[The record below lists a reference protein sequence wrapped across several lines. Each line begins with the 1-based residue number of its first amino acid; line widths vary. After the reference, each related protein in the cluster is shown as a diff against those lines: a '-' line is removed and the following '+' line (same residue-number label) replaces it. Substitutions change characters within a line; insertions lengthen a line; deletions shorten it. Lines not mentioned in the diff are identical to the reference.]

1 MKVYGM
7 LTIEELQQQVDS
19 REIDTV
25 LVVFTD
31 LYGRFMG
38 KRFDAEFFLED
49 AVENG
54 THCCDYLG
62 TVDREMDPVSGY
74 EYTNW
79 ERGYGDFHIVPDFST
94 LRKVSWLDRSA
105 MVLCDV
111 KENKTHELTEVAP
124 RSMLRKQVNL
134 ANELGFTAK
143 AGSELEYFI
152 FQNSFQEAAENGYKD
167 LKPAGWY
174 IEDYHSLQGTRV
186 EHFNGEVRR
195 HLRDSGIPVENSK
208 GEAALGQH
216 ELNVRYAEV
225 LTMADRH
232 ALYKQCLKEVAE
244 QKNISV
250 TFMSKYKDGQPGSS
264 CHIHLSLWNGDEN
277 AFPGDL
283 KEGPIE
289 CSNTFRWFLGGWI
302 KHMPELMVFYAPTIN
317 SYKRYETKSWAPTRM
332 AWCHDN
338 RTAGFRVVGKG
349 PSLRIE
355 CRIPGADC
363 NPYLAYTAAMASGL
377 DGIRNKT
384 EPPPMFE
391 GDVYS
396 ADELPE
402 VPMTLR
408 EALTLFEQSDFA
420 KTTFGDAVHKHYIH
434 FFLTEAEAYEAAV
447 TDWELKRYFE
457 RI

>member
-1 MKVYGM
+1 M
-7 LTIEELQQQVDS
+7 
-19 REIDTV
+19 
-25 LVVFTD
+25 
-31 LYGRFMG
+31 
-38 KRFDAEFFLED
+38 
-49 AVENG
+49 
-54 THCCDYLG
+54 
-62 TVDREMDPVSGY
+62 EMDPVSGY

-186 EHFNGEVRR
+186 EHFNAEVRR

>member
-7 LTIEELQQQVDS
+7 LTLEELQQQVDS

-49 AVENG
+49 AVKNG
-54 THCCDYLG
+54 THCCDYLV
-62 TVDREMDPVSGY
+62 TVDMEMDPVSGY

-124 RSMLRKQVNL
+124 RSMLRKQVDL

-152 FQNSFQEAAENGYKD
+152 FQNSFQEAAEKGYND

-186 EHFNGEVRR
+186 EHFNGDVRR

-244 QKNISV
+244 QKDISV

-264 CHIHLSLWNGDEN
+264 CHIHLSLWKGDEN
-277 AFPGDL
+277 AFPGGL

-289 CSNTFRWFLGGWI
+289 CSETFRWFLGGWI
-302 KHMPELMVFYAPTIN
+302 KHMPEMMVFYAPTIN

-408 EALTLFEQSDFA
+408 EALTLFEQSNFA

>member
-1 MKVYGM
+1 M
-7 LTIEELQQQVDS
+7 
-19 REIDTV
+19 
-25 LVVFTD
+25 
-31 LYGRFMG
+31 
-38 KRFDAEFFLED
+38 
-49 AVENG
+49 N
-54 THCCDYLG
+54 C
-62 TVDREMDPVSGY
+62 
-74 EYTNW
+74 
-79 ERGYGDFHIVPDFST
+79 
-94 LRKVSWLDRSA
+94 
-105 MVLCDV
+105 
-111 KENKTHELTEVAP
+111 
-124 RSMLRKQVNL
+124 
-134 ANELGFTAK
+134 
-143 AGSELEYFI
+143 I
-152 FQNSFQEAAENGYKD
+152 FQNSYQEAAENGYKD
-167 LKPAGWY
+167 LNPAGWY

-317 SYKRYETKSWAPTRM
+317 SYKRYETKSWAPTRI

-396 ADELPE
+396 AEGLPE

-420 KTTFGDAVHKHYIH
+420 KKTFGDTVHKHYIH